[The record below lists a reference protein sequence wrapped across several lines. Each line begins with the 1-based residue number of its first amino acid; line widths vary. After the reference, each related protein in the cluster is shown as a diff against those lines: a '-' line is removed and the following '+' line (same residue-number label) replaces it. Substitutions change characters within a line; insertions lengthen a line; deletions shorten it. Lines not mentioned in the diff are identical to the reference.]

1 MTLFAT
7 ATDLQL
13 RLQAANAADEGDEL
27 LSRGR
32 TVRDSI
38 ASAATRLEAV
48 QGYRVAIGRTD
59 APPLDAR
66 EIRQAVGRFR
76 GALTASGP
84 KAVQQQSAATLLE
97 VLTVQARRVANWG
110 KSTWRENFSSAEE
123 LLKRAGSS
131 DLHGS
136 SLNRTKARNRA
147 STITTVRN
155 TDPIDEQAI
164 LEARLNVEGL
174 NACLERVDELIGE
187 LRAAIAAID
196 QEQAAMT
203 PAVRA
208 AIERAA
214 SDSGL
219 PLGEVTPELLAALQ
233 SAGVLDDL
241 VVRRL

>member
-13 RLQAANAADEGDEL
+13 RLQAANAADEGDEV

-48 QGYRVAIGRTD
+48 QTYRVAIGRAE

-66 EIRQAVGRFR
+66 EIRQAIGRFQ
-76 GALTASGP
+76 GALKASGP
-84 KAVQQQSAATLLE
+84 RAVQQQWAATLLD
-97 VLTVQARRVANWG
+97 VLTVQARRAANWV

-123 LLKRAGSS
+123 LLKRADSR

-136 SLNRTKARNRA
+136 PANRTKVRRLA
-147 STITTVRN
+147 STIAVIRN
-155 TDPIDEQAI
+155 TDPIEEQAV
-164 LEARLNVEGL
+164 LEGRLKVEGL
-174 NACLERVDELIGE
+174 NACLARVDDFVGE

-203 PAVRA
+203 PEVRS

-214 SDSGL
+214 SDCGL